1 MTPNNSISHRWRARL
16 PAHWARFLRWTALYL
31 FVLLRLGWGRA
42 IASECVESHEKFRDA
57 ALGNGVTLQI
67 SYYHPLKCLGQV
79 GFTSPVSSVLCT
91 NIILGLVYV

>member
-1 MTPNNSISHRWRARL
+1 MTPNNSISHRWRIGHGFYGA
-16 PAHWARFLRWTALYL
+16 AHYL

-79 GFTSPVSSVLCT
+79 GFTSPVSSVWCT
-91 NIILGLVYV
+91 NITLGLVYV